1 MMGQTENIYRAG
13 MGREERQNVYS
24 IFGLCEPVDGVG
36 GPIIEC
42 APGQR
47 K

>member
-1 MMGQTENIYRAG
+1 MYKEIRTWG
-13 MGREERQNVYS
+13 EERQNVYS

-36 GPIIEC
+36 GPIIEG

>member
-1 MMGQTENIYRAG
+1 MKEGWDNRT
-13 MGREERQNVYS
+13 GREERQNVYS